1 MGPLLVVILS
11 KASINTKVLSKVRK
25 YHFYFFI
32 TPRYV
37 VFTFEG
43 TFEGTFEVRY
53 FQSIFITF
61 ESTFR
66 HLLFKPCLLRSFIVP
81 S

>member
-43 TFEGTFEVRY
+43 TFEVRY